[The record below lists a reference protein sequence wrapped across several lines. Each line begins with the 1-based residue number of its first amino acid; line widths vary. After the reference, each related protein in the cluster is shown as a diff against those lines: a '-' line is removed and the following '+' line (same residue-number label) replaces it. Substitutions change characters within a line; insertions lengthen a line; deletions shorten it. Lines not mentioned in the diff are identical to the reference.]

1 MYLLI
6 IGNTLILCETAEQ
19 KGFYMEDLVKKEPIV
34 PTLRELEIGESHSFP
49 IEQRSS
55 VYVSCQRMV
64 KEGMRIGWNY
74 EMVEHAEDFTV
85 EVRRIS

>member
-1 MYLLI
+1 
-6 IGNTLILCETAEQ
+6 
-19 KGFYMEDLVKKEPIV
+19 MEDLVKKEPIV
-34 PTLRELEIGESHSFP
+34 PTLRELQVGESHCFP

-64 KEGMRIGWNY
+64 KE
-74 EMVEHAEDFTV
+74 HAEDFTV

>member
-1 MYLLI
+1 
-6 IGNTLILCETAEQ
+6 
-19 KGFYMEDLVKKEPIV
+19 MEDLVKKEPIV
-34 PTLRELEIGESHSFP
+34 PTLRELQVGESHCFP

-64 KEGMRIGWNY
+64 KEGMRTGWNY
-74 EMVEHAEDFTV
+74 EMLEHTEDFTV